1 VTIIHMKFERPARPY
16 VQRRRAAAAAET
28 GTRILEAATRLFLA
42 GGGEEPTLDAVAAEA
57 GVAVQTVLRRF
68 GSKEGLFAACLDHGT
83 AVVAAER
90 NTVPPGDVPAAV
102 DNLLDHYDAWGD
114 RSLRLLWLAERSPA
128 ALRVVEGVRALHRDW
143 VARAFGPQ
151 LAAVPAPDRPLRL
164 AQLVA
169 VTDVHVWKLL
179 HRDQGLDRA
188 DTRRA
193 LLGLL
198 DPLTRRAP

>member
-1 VTIIHMKFERPARPY
+1 MKSDRPARPY

-28 GTRILEAATRLFLA
+28 GARILEAATRLFLV
-42 GGGEEPTLDAVAAEA
+42 GGEEPTLDAVAAEA
-57 GVAVQTVLRRF
+57 GVAVMTVLRRF

-90 NTVPPGDVPAAV
+90 NVVPPGDVPAAV

-128 ALRVVEGVRALHRDW
+128 AQRVVEGGRALHRDW
-143 VARAFGPQ
+143 VARAFGPA
-151 LAAVPAPDRPLRL
+151 LDGLPDDARRLRL

-169 VTDVHVWKLL
+169 VTDVYVWKLL